1 MLKSLQYASELEML
15 GYSCSLPG
23 FDSCNKL
30 ELVMGIWRSQSNN
43 PQALILIARMCVEFS
58 IQQHNIWTLLLKQMT
73 KYSMVSAQYLLQ
85 TFTHF
90 SLALSSYYY
99 GSTTLYAE
107 FWPSQPIPSILCYPG
122 QGSSNLVLLTFVYL
136 F

>member
-30 ELVMGIWRSQSNN
+30 ELVMGIWRSQCNN
-43 PQALILIARMCVEFS
+43 PQALILIARMCVEFN

-73 KYSMVSAQYLLQ
+73 KYSMVSAHCLLQ
-85 TFTHF
+85 TFTHC
-90 SLALSSYYY
+90 SLTLS
-99 GSTTLYAE
+99 LYKTAWCQ
-107 FWPSQPIPSILCYPG
+107 FVYTISAGTADILCLNRIK
-122 QGSSNLVLLTFVYL
+122 SEN
-136 F
+136 

>member
-1 MLKSLQYASELEML
+1 MLKSLKFASQLEML

-73 KYSMVSAQYLLQ
+73 KYSMVSAQCLLQ
-85 TFTHF
+85 IFAHC
-90 SLALSSYYY
+90 SLAVP
-99 GSTTLYAE
+99 LYKTA
-107 FWPSQPIPSILCYPG
+107 WSQFFYTISAGVMTSC
-122 QGSSNLVLLTFVYL
+122 V
-136 F
+136 